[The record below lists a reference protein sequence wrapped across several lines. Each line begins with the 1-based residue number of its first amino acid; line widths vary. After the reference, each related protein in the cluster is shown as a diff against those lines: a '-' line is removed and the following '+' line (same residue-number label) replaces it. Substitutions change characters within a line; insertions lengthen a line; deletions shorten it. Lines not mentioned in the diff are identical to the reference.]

1 VIEDIWIPS
10 RRVDL
15 RRSRT
20 YHGNAT
26 TVLESRSNVTRTIV
40 ITGGTGGLGT
50 ALAARL
56 LDGGA
61 RLAVTYL
68 LPDEASRFEDRF
80 GQDEERIMLR
90 RVDATDAGAIAEFIG
105 EVKSTWGPF
114 HGLAALVG
122 GWAGGRDVDATD
134 DVRFERMIDLNLR
147 STFNAVRASVPLL
160 REAEYGRIV
169 LVGSR
174 DAVDAPPGQAAFN
187 MAKAG
192 VMALGRTIARELEA
206 TNVTATVLLPTVIDT
221 PATRAALPYADYV
234 DWPTPDEIAAVT
246 VYLLSEEAGVMNGAM
261 VPVYGR
267 A

>member
-1 VIEDIWIPS
+1 M
-10 RRVDL
+10 
-15 RRSRT
+15 
-20 YHGNAT
+20 
-26 TVLESRSNVTRTIV
+26 TRTIV

-56 LDGGA
+56 LESDT

-68 LPDEASRFEDRF
+68 LPEEASGFEEEF
-80 GQDEERIMLR
+80 GQDESRIMLR
-90 RVDATDAGAIAEFIG
+90 RVNATDPDAIAEFVG

-122 GWAGGRDVDATD
+122 GWAGGRDVESTD
-134 DVRFERMIDLNLR
+134 DVRLERMLDLNLR
-147 STFNAVRASVPLL
+147 SAFNAVRACIPLL

-174 DAVDAPPGQAAFN
+174 DAIESPPGQAAFN

-192 VMALGRTIARELEA
+192 VMALGRTVARELEP

-234 DWPTPDEIAAVT
+234 DWPTPAEISGVAAF
-246 VYLLSEEAGVMNGAM
+246 LLTEEAGVMNGAM
-261 VPVYGR
+261 VPVYGK

>member
-1 VIEDIWIPS
+1 VI
-10 RRVDL
+10 
-15 RRSRT
+15 RT
-20 YHGNAT
+20 
-26 TVLESRSNVTRTIV
+26 VV

-56 LDGGA
+56 IAADV

-68 LPDEASRFEDRF
+68 LPEEAAAFEDRF
-80 GQDEERIMLR
+80 GLDESRLMLR
-90 RVDATDAGAIAEFIG
+90 RVDATDAEAISAFIG
-105 EVKSTWGPF
+105 EVKSAFGPF

-122 GWAGGRDVDATD
+122 GWAGGRDVESTD
-134 DVRFERMIDLNLR
+134 DVRLERMLDLNLR
-147 STFNAVRASVPLL
+147 SAFNAVRASIPLL

-174 DAVDAPPGQAAFN
+174 DAIDAPPGQAAFN

-192 VMALGRTIARELEA
+192 VMALGRTVAHELEP

-234 DWPTPDEIAAVT
+234 DWPTPDEISAVAA
-246 VYLLSEEAGVMNGAM
+246 YLLSEEAGVMNGAM
-261 VPVYGR
+261 VPVYGK

>member
-1 VIEDIWIPS
+1 VS
-10 RRVDL
+10 
-15 RRSRT
+15 
-20 YHGNAT
+20 
-26 TVLESRSNVTRTIV
+26 RTIV

-56 LDGGA
+56 LTTDA

-68 LPDEASRFEDRF
+68 LPEEASEFEDRF
-80 GQDEERIMLR
+80 GQDESRIMLR
-90 RVDATDAGAIAEFIG
+90 RVDATDPEAVAGFVS
-105 EVKSTWGPF
+105 EVKSNWGPF

-122 GWAGGRDVDATD
+122 GWAGGRDVEATD

-147 STFNAVRASVPLL
+147 SAFNTVRACVPLL

-174 DAVDAPPGQAAFN
+174 GAMEAPPGQAAFN

-192 VMALGRTIARELEA
+192 VMALGMTLAHELEP

-221 PATRAALPYADYV
+221 PATRATLPYADYV
-234 DWPTPDEIAAVT
+234 DWPTPDEIGAVAEF
-246 VYLLSEEAGVMNGAM
+246 LLSEEAGVMNGALI
-261 VPVYGR
+261 PVYGK